1 MLHCL
6 FNANN
11 RYQIKN
17 VVHNYFPCLHEM
29 KKKKKKKK
37 KKKNYLRCIKAYKC
51 YELKANRSTHT
62 ANFFPRNTVQYLQE
76 IFPLFQVISSTHTKH
91 SPYMTRQITRML

>member
-29 KKKKKKKK
+29 KKKKKKELLKM
-37 KKKNYLRCIKAYKC
+37 YKGI
-51 YELKANRSTHT
+51 
-62 ANFFPRNTVQYLQE
+62 Q
-76 IFPLFQVISSTHTKH
+76 
-91 SPYMTRQITRML
+91 ML